1 MTAVARIAAHEL
13 RGYVRAPAAWG
24 IATLF
29 LAVQGIGFAG
39 QLAVLSDPQ
48 RPARL
53 GAVLEGFFAGNLL
66 SWSLGLAVIALI
78 AMRALAEDRRAGTWE
93 TLVTA
98 PVLEVEAVIGKWL
111 AGAAFHALLW
121 APTALYLVVVAL
133 YRPPG
138 ASWDPGPV
146 IGAYLGVVVLGAAL
160 LAVAFAAAAA
170 SAEPLIAG
178 GLAYAAVML
187 VFLIGELPALAPG
200 LAVDHPTLAA
210 IIDAVAVR
218 PRLAELARGEITA
231 AAVVLAVG
239 LTAVGLSVAV
249 AAVCAGRRRRREMGM
264 RALAT
269 ALIAV
274 IAIQLGAAARRWPAA
289 WDLTARH
296 TNSLE
301 PATVAAVRAID
312 GPIALTVIR
321 PTLAN
326 FDPVFAEAE
335 RVARRIARV
344 RSGIA
349 VRVLDPATT
358 PIDDIARD
366 AGLDRNDVEKSGLV
380 VVAVGDRR
388 RAIDLVDLASFA
400 ASPVPIPKAPPVVT
414 RLSPEAEIT
423 ARLRELA
430 DPRPV
435 VACFTVGHGELSIDP
450 DPALAEISG
459 LAARIRGDGGR
470 VDTVDD
476 LATGVPASCSVV
488 VVAGPTSAVSA
499 DAALAV
505 EHWVSAGGGLLV
517 MPAVRPD
524 GGELPPTGL
533 EPVLHGYGIDLVDAV
548 AIDPDLALDTPGAL
562 RVMTSYGAHAITDG
576 FAGRRATVW
585 LVPRVLALSTRAVAL
600 VSTTA
605 AGWGERAWQ
614 TPPPVYGP
622 EDVKGP
628 VAIAAAAE
636 SATGDAGARG
646 RVVVI
651 ASAESISSA
660 VPAGASAGELLAA
673 RAVRWLAHRDP
684 PPVESW
690 RDKTPEQVR
699 LVMTAGER
707 KAAIVLCAAGVPL
720 GFGGI
725 GVVLALRRRR
735 RRAKEAA

>member
-1 MTAVARIAAHEL
+1 MSAVGRVAAHEV
-13 RGYVRAPAAWG
+13 RGYLRAPAAWG

-39 QLAVLSDPQ
+39 QLAVLSEPE
-48 RPARL
+48 RPAKL

-98 PVLEVEAVIGKWL
+98 PVGEAEAVIGKWL

-121 APTALYLVVVAL
+121 APTVLYLIVVAH

-187 VFLIGELPALAPG
+187 VFLVGELPALAPG
-200 LAVDHPTLAA
+200 LAADHPTIAA
-210 IIDAVAVR
+210 IIDAVAIR
-218 PRLAELARGEITA
+218 SRLAELARGEITTA
-231 AAVVLAVG
+231 AIALAAGV
-239 LTAVGLSVAV
+239 TTVGLSVAV
-249 AAVCAGRRRRREMGM
+249 TAVCGGRRRRLELGR
-264 RALAT
+264 RVLAT

-274 IAIQLGAAARRWPAA
+274 VAIELGVAARRWPAA

-301 PATVAAVRAID
+301 PATVDAVHSID
-312 GPIALTVIR
+312 APIALTVIR
-321 PTLAN
+321 PTLDS
-326 FDPVFAEAE
+326 FEPVFAEAE
-335 RVARRIARV
+335 RVARRIAHV
-344 RSGIA
+344 RSRIE
-349 VRVLDPATT
+349 VRVIDPATT
-358 PIDDIARD
+358 AIDDVARD
-366 AGLDRNDVEKSGLV
+366 AGLDRNDVAKSGLI

-388 RAIDLVDLASFA
+388 RVIDLVDLASFA
-400 ASPVPIPKAPPVVT
+400 PSPVPIPKAPPVVT
-414 RLSPEAEIT
+414 RLSAEAEIA

-435 VACFTVGHGELSIDP
+435 VACFTTGHGELPIEP
-450 DPALAEISG
+450 DPTQAELSG
-459 LAARIRGDGGR
+459 LATRIRGDGGR
-470 VDTVDD
+470 VESIET
-476 LATGVPASCSVV
+476 LAGGVPDTCSVV
-488 VVAGPTSAVSA
+488 VVAGPTTPLSP
-499 DAALAV
+499 DDALAI
-505 EHWVSAGGGLLV
+505 EGWVAAGGGTLV
-517 MPAVRPD
+517 MAAIRPD

-533 EPVLHGYGIDLVDAV
+533 EPVMHGYGIDLVDAV

-562 RVMTSYGAHAITDG
+562 RVIASYGAHPITDG

-585 LVPRVLALSTRAVAL
+585 LVPRVLALHAPAVAL

-605 AGWGERAWQ
+605 AGWGERRWQ
-614 TPPPVYGP
+614 TPPAAYDPD
-622 EDVKGP
+622 DVKGP
-628 VAIAAAAE
+628 ITFAAAAE
-636 SATGDAGARG
+636 RQRGDAAPG
-646 RVVVI
+646 RIVVI
-651 ASAESISSA
+651 ASAESISSV
-660 VPAGASAGELLAA
+660 VPPGASAGEVLAA
-673 RAVRWLAHRDP
+673 RAVRWLAHHDP
-684 PPVESW
+684 PPITT
-690 RDKTPEQVR
+690 RDKTPEQIR

-707 KAAIVLCAAGVPL
+707 RAAIALCAAGVPL

-725 GVVLALRRRR
+725 GILVAIRRR
-735 RRAKEAA
+735 RRAREAA